1 MVRVEFCHHHI
12 RVPAISS
19 HTQRGLRHPGG
30 CATSFRL
37 RELREAESA
46 ATHRVGDEMGEGST
60 WWESSTEPDP
70 AFQFAFG
77 RETSTASGPGRASS
91 ASASLLT
98 FGQLSLIPPG
108 KFPVLATST
117 SSDRVNEEG
126 GGLLMPTT
134 ALAEATPLNSPG
146 NPSEVTLADK
156 SGLTTQETQSRLET
170 VGESRPK
177 L

>member
-1 MVRVEFCHHHI
+1 
-12 RVPAISS
+12 
-19 HTQRGLRHPGG
+19 
-30 CATSFRL
+30 
-37 RELREAESA
+37 
-46 ATHRVGDEMGEGST
+46 MGEGST

-108 KFPVLATST
+108 KFSVLATST
-117 SSDRVNEEG
+117 SSDRVNEEA

-146 NPSEVTLADK
+146 NLSEVTLADK

-170 VGESRPK
+170 VGSPDPNYDSALIRKLFPIAQCRWECTWPHDVAHDQPRRPRHSREPP
-177 L
+177 